1 MSKDNEILRNEI
13 VNEQSLKNSIYMIRG
28 QQVMLDSDLAAIYG
42 YSTSDFNRQVKNN
55 IEKFPEDFYFQL
67 TERETNTILICK
79 NSTSSWGASSKDG
92 GNRGTTMTL
101 VKEASIYHSLIDQ
114 AMQNESLILK

>member
-13 VNEQSLKNSIYMIRG
+13 INEQSLKNCIYMIRG
-28 QQVMLDSDLAAIYG
+28 QQVMLDLDLAAIYG

-67 TERETNTILICK
+67 SEKETNIILRWK
-79 NSTSSWGASSKDG
+79 NSTANWGGVRK
-92 GNRGTTMTL
+92 NRTTPTIAKNATVQQVMCPRF
-101 VKEASIYHSLIDQ
+101 HR
-114 AMQNESLILK
+114 